1 MPLWL
6 CAFAGVA
13 IKSGRS
19 CHADEISF
27 RQIGVSDD
35 LALALWSS
43 RYLASDQFSLS
54 RSMANE

>member
-6 CAFAGVA
+6 CAVAGVV

-27 RQIGVSDD
+27 RQKSNDCD
-35 LALALWSS
+35 AAK
-43 RYLASDQFSLS
+43 SDQFRRQRTAIVGRLVDSP
-54 RSMANE
+54 